1 MKKTLLL
8 LFGIILFG
16 AGCEV
21 QPIDPVYA
29 PVRRVYIDSYPIY
42 IPPICSVYKTKTVYQ
57 PYPVY
62 IPSPVLK
69 TERSHWRSKHIYSS
83 KPGYSYSQYNKSK
96 NGTK

>member
-1 MKKTLLL
+1 VKKTLLL
-8 LFGIILFG
+8 LFRIILFG

-29 PVRRVYIDSYPIY
+29 PVRRVNIDSYPIY
-42 IPPICSVYKTKTVYQ
+42 IPPICSVYKTETIYQ

-69 TERSHWRSKHIYSS
+69 TGRSHRCSKHIYSS
-83 KPGYSYSQYNKSK
+83 KSGYSHSQYKQSK
-96 NGTK
+96 NGSK